1 VSSGKGGTGKTS
13 LVGALAALAVTE
25 PSISGR
31 YDLKRV
37 AALAGHS
44 GLPCLGLVNK
54 TDLDPAAAQEI
65 EQFCQGKSYSF
76 WGCLPFEPDFTR
88 AQVEG
93 KTIMEYSNKR
103 LASLLAEVWEQLQT
117 AVVQLPPKHR

>member
-1 VSSGKGGTGKTS
+1 MTF
-13 LVGALAALAVTE
+13 LPAIE

-31 YDLKRV
+31 HDLGRV
-37 AALAGHS
+37 AALADHF
-44 GLPCLGLVNK
+44 GLPCRGLVNK
-54 TDLDPAAAQEI
+54 ADLYPAAAEEI

-76 WGCLPFEPDFTR
+76 LGCLPFDPDFTR

-103 LASLLAEVWEQLQT
+103 LPSLLAEVWEQLQT
-117 AVVQLPPKHR
+117 AVVQLPTKHP